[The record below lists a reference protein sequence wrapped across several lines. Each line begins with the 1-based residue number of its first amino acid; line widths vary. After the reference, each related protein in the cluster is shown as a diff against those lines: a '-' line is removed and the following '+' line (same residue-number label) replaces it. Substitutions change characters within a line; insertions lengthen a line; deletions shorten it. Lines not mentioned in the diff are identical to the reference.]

1 MEKEKLSK
9 SFVIGAVALL
19 FLAVGYQTAL
29 FLHSAAVEKVAA
41 NRDSPDTVFVY
52 AGEETAGEMYD
63 TGVQA
68 RSGGQAGKGKVG
80 HGKAA
85 GGKSG
90 RECSGRQGRGTS
102 GQGDKSGNNGQITV
116 TKRKDADHSEK
127 VQQMRE
133 KLPVRKVESFA
144 FNPNTVSVDDLCRL
158 GFSPKQAQSIDNYR
172 KKGGKFRRKEDFSKS
187 YVVEDS
193 VYKRLES
200 YISIP
205 KVDLN
210 MADSLQLVSLPG
222 IGSWFASK
230 IITHRT
236 VLGGFSFKEQLMDIY
251 RFDEEKYRGLEDL
264 VTVNPEYTTPYP
276 LWSLPADSLAKHPY
290 INYAEAKSIVF
301 FREHN
306 SKADCTM
313 GNLIKAGILS
323 EEHARKLS
331 LCLIEPR

>member
-1 MEKEKLSK
+1 MS
-9 SFVIGAVALL
+9 
-19 FLAVGYQTAL
+19 
-29 FLHSAAVEKVAA
+29 VE
-41 NRDSPDTVFVY
+41 
-52 AGEETAGEMYD
+52 
-63 TGVQA
+63 
-68 RSGGQAGKGKVG
+68 
-80 HGKAA
+80 
-85 GGKSG
+85 
-90 RECSGRQGRGTS
+90 
-102 GQGDKSGNNGQITV
+102 
-116 TKRKDADHSEK
+116 
-127 VQQMRE
+127 
-133 KLPVRKVESFA
+133 
-144 FNPNTVSVDDLCRL
+144 DLCRL

-172 KKGGKFRRKEDFSKS
+172 KKGGKFRRKEDFAKS
-187 YVVEDS
+187 YVVADS
-193 VYKRLES
+193 VYKRLEA

-210 MADSLQLVSLPG
+210 RADSLQLVSLPG
-222 IGSWFASK
+222 IGGWFAAK

-236 VLGGFSFKEQLMDIY
+236 ALGGFSSKEQLMDIY

-276 LWSLPADSLAKHPY
+276 LWSLPADSLAEHPY

-313 GNLIKAGILS
+313 ENIIKAGILS